1 MAKLSRSFSIFLTA
15 SILRDK
21 KTKEV
26 FVNLSTD
33 YPGTT
38 FNSAQGIMID
48 SKSSGFRDLQF
59 KSRKSFG
66 VGVQLGIGI
75 SGANLISPYVGLGI
89 NYTPKFLQW

>member
-1 MAKLSRSFSIFLTA
+1 
-15 SILRDK
+15 
-21 KTKEV
+21 
-26 FVNLSTD
+26 
-33 YPGTT
+33 
-38 FNSAQGIMID
+38 MID